1 MEKLLEMMNLRAEKL
16 KEMKDLNASNPT
28 MDEVTETKYNALN
41 NEVKTLSRNIDIANA
56 ENALRNQ
63 VDPVITDD
71 KKDIKEDTSM
81 KALLAYARTGKI
93 DPQNAVTIG
102 GTANGAVLI
111 PEQYANAIL
120 SELPKLVAMRKFA
133 TVVKTS
139 GTFNMPIGGATPVFG
154 WVDENTDYPTP
165 DLSFTNKT
173 LEAFKSGGIITVSEE
188 LLADES
194 FKLEVHLREKI
205 SEGIALAEN
214 VAFISGDGVKKPKGI
229 SKDITLIETVSA
241 LDTITI
247 TDVEDTYLKVPA
259 SARKQGSW
267 IISDKFYQAI
277 FRMKDST
284 GNYILRDG
292 SNGLPSTILGR
303 PFEIDETMAGATGE
317 PLAIFGKISDYNIGD
332 RGEMA
337 IQRLDE
343 KYADKGLIGFKVYK
357 RTDGKLAI
365 AKNVAMLKNA

>member
-1 MEKLLEMMNLRAEKL
+1 MEKLLEMMNLRAEKI
-16 KEMKDLNASNPT
+16 KEMKALNDANPT
-28 MDEVTETKYNALN
+28 MDEQTETKYNALN
-41 NEVKTLSRNIDIANA
+41 NEVKALTRNIDIANA
-56 ENALRNQ
+56 ENAARNQ
-63 VDPVITDD
+63 VDPVAVGE
-71 KKDIKEDTSM
+71 KGQKEDTSIN
-81 KALLAYARTGKI
+81 ALLVYARTGKI

-111 PEQYANAIL
+111 PQQYANAIL
-120 SELPKLVAMRKFA
+120 NELPKLVAMRKFA
-133 TVVKTS
+133 TVLKTS
-139 GTFNMPIGGATPVFG
+139 GTFNLPIGGATPVFS
-154 WVDENTDYPTP
+154 WVDEAGDYPTP
-165 DLSFTNKT
+165 DLLFTNKT
-173 LEAFKSGGIITVSEE
+173 LEAFKAGGIITVSEE
-188 LLADES
+188 LLNDES
-194 FKLEVHLREKI
+194 FNLESHLKEKI
-205 SEGIALAEN
+205 AEGIALAEN
-214 VAFISGDGVKKPKGI
+214 TAFISGDGTKKPKGI

-259 SARKQGSW
+259 SARAQGSW

-284 GNYILRDG
+284 GNYILREG
-292 SNGLPSTILGR
+292 ANGLPSTIFGR

-343 KYADKGLIGFKVYK
+343 RYADKGLVGFKVYK